1 MLGLLSGLLGILPTI
16 SNTINSITNAIANEK
31 VAQINATTDEEK
43 AVIDERIKTLEAKRD
58 VLVAEIG
65 HSNVD
70 LWIRILLSV
79 GPATYLTKIFIWD
92 EVLGW
97 GSTPDVS
104 NNLWQVITAVI
115 GFYFLYS
122 GAMGVTRVL
131 KS

>member
-1 MLGLLSGLLGILPTI
+1 MLSLLSGLLGLLPTI
-16 SNTINSITNAIANEK
+16 SNTINSITNAISNEK
-31 VAQINATTDEEK
+31 IAQINATDDEDK
-43 AVIDERIKTLEAKRD
+43 ARIEERIKTLEAKRD
-58 VLVAEIG
+58 VLVAETG
-65 HSNVD
+65 HSNID
-70 LWIRILLSV
+70 LWIRVLLSA

-92 EVLGW
+92 EVLGL

-104 NNLWQVITAVI
+104 NNLWQVVTAVI